1 MIIDLYPYLIIV
13 GSSIL
18 AATAWLLYRA
28 RLQTK
33 SIQELVR
40 LNEEVQFDLP
50 DFLRKC
56 WPTLASGNFAGMSWQ
71 LDWFGEPVSGTEGV
85 ITERVL
91 TQHFEVQE
99 IALNIQLYY
108 QKHGWE
114 QRYFSQV
121 IADNLFL
128 LLRMDM
134 WIKLGTIR
142 GTFDQT
148 AKMTVFLQ
156 HDMKNLLQLV
166 SLAADQLES
175 PLAGQEGKLLQ
186 SMQST
191 IPAIRDRAT
200 HMLKAF
206 GHESR
211 MGRRDSVDLAEMLR
225 QSSLMYELNATV
237 EGAGCARVSMES
249 LHSIVEN
256 LLSNYAWQARQP
268 STAVMDLHIRIQ
280 PSAGKLLVEFEDLNG
295 NPCVWLERLFEPFW
309 SERGKGRGIGLY
321 QSRQLANAADGS
333 LEVRVAADR
342 PLCFVLTLPGAD
354 SKHM

>member
-1 MIIDLYPYLIIV
+1 MTIVDLYPYLIIV

-28 RLQTK
+28 RLQTR
-33 SIQELVR
+33 SIQDLVR

-56 WPTLASGNFAGMSWQ
+56 WPSLAAGNFAGMAWQ
-71 LDWFGEPVSGTEGV
+71 LNWFGVPVQGTAGV
-85 ITERVL
+85 VTDGVL

-99 IALNIQLYY
+99 ISLNIQLYY

-175 PLAGQEGKLLQ
+175 PMPGQEGKLLA
-186 SMQST
+186 SMQAT
-191 IPAIRDRAT
+191 IPAIRERAN
-200 HMLKAF
+200 HMLKTF
-206 GHESR
+206 GNEHST
-211 MGRRDSVDLAEMLR
+211 GRSEIVDLTELLQKSCA
-225 QSSLMYELNATV
+225 MYELNACI
-237 EGAGCARVSMES
+237 EGAGRVTVPVES

-256 LLSNYAWQARQP
+256 LLGNYAWQARQP
-268 STAVMDLHIRIQ
+268 TNSPMNLCIRITHHTDKVL
-280 PSAGKLLVEFEDLNG
+280 AEFEDLNG
-295 NPCVWLERLFEPFW
+295 KPCTWPERLFEPFW

-321 QSRQLANAADGS
+321 QSRQLASAMSGRLN
-333 LEVRVAADR
+333 VRAESDK
-342 PLCFVLTLPGAD
+342 PLCFRLELPAALC
-354 SKHM
+354 

>member
-1 MIIDLYPYLIIV
+1 MTIIDLYPYLIIV

-18 AATAWLLYRA
+18 AASAWLLYRA
-28 RLQTK
+28 RLQTR

-56 WPTLASGNFAGMSWQ
+56 WPTLASGNFAGLSWQ
-71 LDWFGEPVSGTEGV
+71 LDWFGVPVQGAEGV
-85 ITERVL
+85 ITDRVL
-91 TQHFEVQE
+91 QQHFEVQE
-99 IALNIQLYY
+99 IGLNIQLYY

-166 SLAADQLES
+166 SLASDQLES
-175 PLAGQEGKLLQ
+175 PVAGQEGKLME
-186 SMQST
+186 SMRST
-191 IPAIRDRAT
+191 IPAIRERAS

-206 GHESR
+206 GNEGR
-211 MGRRDSVDLAEMLR
+211 MGRWETVDLAEMLR
-225 QSSLMYELNATV
+225 QSCVMYELNANI
-237 EGAGCARVSMES
+237 EGAGCARVPMES

-256 LLSNYAWQARQP
+256 LLGNYAWQARQP
-268 STAVMDLHIRIQ
+268 STTVMNLRIRIH
-280 PSAGKLLVEFEDLNG
+280 STAGKLLTEFEDLNG
-295 NPCVWLERLFEPFW
+295 KPCLWPERLFEPFW

-333 LEVRVAADR
+333 LDVRAAPDKS
-342 PLCFVLTLPGAD
+342 LCFILTLPAAD
-354 SKHM
+354 